1 MIPALPEENAFLI
14 QWLSNVLGHELNEV
28 QFNQYQAG
36 VFEPLF
42 QALEEQG
49 FAKYVLGMKE
59 ALVSLKNDKF
69 GYLELA
75 ADFTE
80 TFLLDGESSALP
92 YASAYLTE
100 DATENNLKFMDSAL
114 ERFQLQINKESKE
127 PSDHVCVY
135 LEILNQFIQHTPEA
149 EQQSFIDNY
158 LLSWLVPFYEKVQK
172 IPTKTQFYQNAVG
185 LLIAI
190 LTA

>member
-1 MIPALPEENAFLI
+1 MIKALPEENAFLI
-14 QWLSNVLGHELNEV
+14 QWLSNVLGHELSEE
-28 QFNQYQAG
+28 QFNQYQEG

-42 QALEEQG
+42 QALEEEG
-49 FAKYVLGMKE
+49 FGKYVIGMKD
-59 ALVSLKNDKF
+59 ALANLKADKF

-92 YASAYLTE
+92 YASAYLDE
-100 DATENNLKFMDSAL
+100 EATETNLKFMDGML
-114 ERFQLQINKESKE
+114 DRFQLQINKESKE
-127 PSDHVCVY
+127 PSDHLCVY
-135 LEILNQFIQHTPEA
+135 LEILNKLIPVVSES
-149 EQQSFIDNY
+149 EQQLFVEHY
-158 LLSWLVPFYEKVQK
+158 LLTWLVPFYEKVQK
-172 IPTKTQFYQNAVG
+172 IPTKTQFYQNTVG